1 MLRDEPDHQSQRPR
15 LGANLRRQSG
25 RERAVHGGEPG
36 VRAVRLRA
44 GDGRGR
50 RQSESVGAEG
60 WAGEEC
66 VEWELAAVKGG
77 GEFVFIWGGL
87 G

>member
-1 MLRDEPDHQSQRPR
+1 M
-15 LGANLRRQSG
+15 
-25 RERAVHGGEPG
+25 
-36 VRAVRLRA
+36 RLRA